1 MPLTNRGKQQAMSV
15 GIASV
20 TRYAAFHLANDNEL
34 AGHGYRRKSLTPDQM
49 NVSDT
54 GVITGPQN
62 LEIYQASD
70 ANAQRAIKLSL
81 YDAEN
86 GGNQL
91 YTPENLNFAPQ
102 APGNGQAFRCTI
114 TLNP

>member
-1 MPLTNRGKQQAMSV
+1 MALTNRGKQQAMSV

-20 TRYAAFHLANDNEL
+20 TRYAAFHLADNSEL
-34 AGHGYRRKSLTPDQM
+34 AGHGYRRKALTPDQM
-49 NVSDT
+49 SVSET

-70 ANAQRAIKLSL
+70 NGAQRAIKLSL
-81 YDAEN
+81 YDAQA

-91 YTPENLNFAPQ
+91 YTPENLNPAPQ